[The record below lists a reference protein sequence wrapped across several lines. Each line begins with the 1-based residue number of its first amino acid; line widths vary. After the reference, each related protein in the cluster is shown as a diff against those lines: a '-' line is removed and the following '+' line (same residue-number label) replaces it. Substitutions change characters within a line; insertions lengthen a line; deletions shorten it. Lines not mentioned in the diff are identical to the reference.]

1 MKKFSLLL
9 ILIFFN
15 ISSNA
20 DVFPIPEDN
29 KVSFDVVRKNKV
41 IGNLDIKFINNKEN
55 LILHSV
61 LEIEVKVLFIP
72 AYRFFQETKETWVN
86 GKFISIDGF
95 TDFEDEREYKID
107 GKDENGIFRV
117 TGMDGLLE
125 LDENIIP
132 LNY

>member
-1 MKKFSLLL
+1 MKKFTLFL

-20 DVFPIPEDN
+20 AVFPIPEDN

-86 GKFISIDGF
+86 GKFIAIDGF
-95 TDFEDEREYKID
+95 TDSEDEREYKID
-107 GKDENGIFRV
+107 GKDENGIFKFHF
-117 TGMDGLLE
+117 
-125 LDENIIP
+125 
-132 LNY
+132 